1 MFLATIT
8 CIRDFHEM
16 LLQAQSIEKYLEPC
30 THVVIINENINDST
44 IEVDINFWYKWL
56 IPYYKN
62 HTLLIYPAQ
71 GIKHN
76 SMYNAYYSGWHT
88 QQLHKLLIAYG
99 DYYESDSDYLL
110 LDSKNF
116 FVKPAKLED
125 FKDVLGSGLVARHQ
139 NPFPEANQQYASL
152 FNTQPLTDFLETST
166 PFVIKS
172 ELIRKFTPDTLAR
185 IFLEP
190 KHNVS
195 EFLFYSYLVREEISN
210 MKEHRIG
217 TMITEHDLQNLPSM
231 IYGIENKHCK
241 IYGIRRA
248 LLSKITPS
256 ALDFINDWLINRLGL
271 TNGVHPIPGDS

>member
-16 LLQAQSIEKYLEPC
+16 LLQAESIGKYLEPC
-30 THVVIINENINDST
+30 THVVIINDNMNDST
-44 IEVDINFWYKWL
+44 TEVDINFWYKWL

-62 HTLLIYPAQ
+62 HTLLIYPAH
-71 GIKHN
+71 GTHCHG
-76 SMYNAYYSGWHT
+76 GWYT
-88 QQLHKLLIAYG
+88 QQLHKLLIAHSY
-99 DYYESDSDYLL
+99 YYESNSDYLL

-125 FKDVLGSGLVARHQ
+125 FKDVLGSGLVARYK

-152 FNTQPLTDFLETST
+152 FNTQQLTDILEPST

-172 ELIRKFTPDTLAR
+172 ELIRKFKPETLES

-190 KHNVS
+190 NHYVS
-195 EFLFYSYLVREEISN
+195 EFLFYSYLVKEKIPN

-217 TMITEHDLQNLPSM
+217 TMITESDLYNLPSM
-231 IYGIENKHCK
+231 IYGVENKHCK

-256 ALDFINDWLINRLGL
+256 ALDFINDWLVNRLGL
-271 TNGVHPIPGDS
+271 TNRVYPIPINK